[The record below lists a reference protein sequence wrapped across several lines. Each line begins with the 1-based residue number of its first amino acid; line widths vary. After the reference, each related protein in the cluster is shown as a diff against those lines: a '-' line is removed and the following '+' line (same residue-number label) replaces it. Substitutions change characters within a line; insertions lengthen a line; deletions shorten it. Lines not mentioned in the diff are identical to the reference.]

1 MVMSM
6 SQDVNEAAEPLLAP
20 SQSHS
25 NTASPATAMLS
36 ASTTKNAQNS
46 PAQLDN
52 ASAKNNLGASSLV
65 QIWEARLNRSNSINS
80 NHNRSQSTDSNT
92 SRASST
98 VSSNENNAME
108 QPSTRGPFDE
118 IIENQTNNVDSLIDS
133 EPQLDR
139 ITAAEAASSCCRTLD
154 AGETERVRIVDI
166 IEKLKKGGEDA
177 DDHEHINNDHKH
189 CSTSDQAEHKCF
201 SLATNLTRLRWR
213 QAINDLLIQRKQ
225 DKNRELDSLGK
236 RHRVSK
242 FPQRGRL
249 QSMLRLRSLQRCQTI
264 QDKCRPQLP
273 EAHLNRLPQAST
285 IMHFREKF
293 STGADHL
300 TTPQNVSA
308 TSRCLQKDNKSIGKP
323 QQREES
329 HCQKGDQS
337 SWQVNRSITNKNEDV
352 HEQAKPISDAIQQ
365 KTSLEARCP
374 ESLKTANAMIP
385 LEDQPHNE
393 VTKKQGSNSQQHI
406 FLASQE
412 TTEPE
417 IVTRNEVA
425 KVEQEKD
432 QHHLSLESQQTME
445 TSTSLNSSVEDEIG
459 EEEGSGNR
467 QHLRL
472 HSRSEDIVEKSSLSY
487 NNDSTENEVT
497 EEEEDHYQQYFDENN
512 DYDWFSNV
520 SRPRSYWESLRK
532 EWYQEVLSKAS
543 KNGEIRELVERGRV
557 STLLASDFRESMD
570 RLLTSRIQMQ
580 SDGGEDI
587 EDKEG
592 TVCRGRVSTLHGSDF
607 LQTMNRIMTCR
618 AQIKADGTE
627 NQKEV
632 EGKEETVESLS
643 CLQRNLHT
651 TNDQGEEEDDD
662 EYEDEDVDEE
672 ERSLSSHQC
681 HEANNYFN
689 HSSSSLQLP
698 SPYSLL
704 MRSWS
709 SQDDNETRN
718 DYERGA
724 SVFSLPPQPS
734 QVQCYQGA
742 ARQSSSSTNR
752 PSLEIELICDLRG
765 HMEQLHHEVSEL
777 RKSILMCTEM
787 QMKLQHYM
795 FNGEAHSGKSKDS
808 AAGIPWKRSCCIC
821 YEMQVDSLLYRCG
834 HMCTCLKCGKEL
846 QWRSGKCPICRAP
859 ILDVV
864 PAK

>member
-6 SQDVNEAAEPLLAP
+6 SQDVNEVAEPLLAP

-25 NTASPATAMLS
+25 NIASQPTPMLP

-52 ASAKNNLGASSLV
+52 ASTKNNLGASSLV
-65 QIWEARLNRSNSINS
+65 QIWEARLNQSNSINS
-80 NHNRSQSTDSNT
+80 NHNRSQSMDSNT
-92 SRASST
+92 SRTSS
-98 VSSNENNAME
+98 SMNSNDNNDME
-108 QPSTRGPFDE
+108 QPSTCGPFDE
-118 IIENQTNNVDSLIDS
+118 IIENQTDNVDSLADS

-139 ITAAEAASSCCRTLD
+139 IAAAEAASSCCRTFE
-154 AGETERVRIVDI
+154 AEETERVRIVDI
-166 IEKLKKGGEDA
+166 IEKLKKGGEDV

-189 CSTSDQAEHKCF
+189 CSTSVQAEHKCF
-201 SLATNLTRLRWR
+201 SLATNLSRLRLR
-213 QAINDLLIQRKQ
+213 KAVNDLIIQRKQ

-236 RHRVSK
+236 RQRVSK

-273 EAHLNRLPQAST
+273 EAQLNRLPQAST

-293 STGADHL
+293 STGVDHI
-300 TTPQNVSA
+300 TTPQTVSA
-308 TSRCLQKDNKSIGKP
+308 TSRCLQKDKKSTGKP

-337 SWQVNRSITNKNEDV
+337 SWQVNRSITNKNEDI
-352 HEQAKPISDAIQQ
+352 HQQAKPISDAIQQ

-374 ESLKTANAMIP
+374 ESLKNANATIP
-385 LEDQPHNE
+385 LEDQPHIE

-406 FLASQE
+406 YLASQE
-412 TTEPE
+412 TAEPE

-445 TSTSLNSSVEDEIG
+445 TSTSLNSSVENEIG
-459 EEEGSGNR
+459 EEEDSGNQ
-467 QHLRL
+467 QHVMLD
-472 HSRSEDIVEKSSLSY
+472 SRYQDIVEKSSAFY
-487 NNDSTENEVT
+487 NNENTENEVT
-497 EEEEDHYQQYFDENN
+497 EEEEDHYQHYFDENN

-520 SRPRSYWESLRK
+520 SRPRSYWERLRK
-532 EWYQEVLSKAS
+532 AWYQEVLSKAS

-570 RLLTSRIQMQ
+570 RLLTSHIQMQ
-580 SDGGEDI
+580 SDGAEDV

-607 LQTMNRIMTCR
+607 LQTMNRIMTCH
-618 AQIKADGTE
+618 AQIQVNGTE
-627 NQKEV
+627 NQQEV
-632 EGKEETVESLS
+632 EGKEETVQPSS
-643 CLQRNLHT
+643 SLQRNNLHT
-651 TNDQGEEEDDD
+651 IHDQGEEEDGD
-662 EYEDEDVDEE
+662 EYEDEE

-681 HEANNYFN
+681 HETNNYFN
-689 HSSSSLQLP
+689 HSSSSLQLS
-698 SPYSLL
+698 SPYALM

-718 DYERGA
+718 DYERSA
-724 SVFSLPPQPS
+724 SVFSPPPQPS
-734 QVQCYQGA
+734 QVQCYQDA

-777 RKSILMCTEM
+777 RKSVLMCTEM

-795 FNGEAHSGKSKDS
+795 FNGEAHAGEPKHS
-808 AAGIPWKRSCCIC
+808 AGGIPWKRSCCIC